1 MNIPATSAPQIQAL
15 RLTIVRASYQVFVTL
30 YVCTCVLL
38 ILLLLL
44 LLLLPGLLLLFYSP
58 RLDGTPACYL
68 CQKI

>member
-44 LLLLPGLLLLFYSP
+44 VLGLLLLFYSP